1 MCWFTPGGEGV
12 GALPVPSQGHN
23 TSSVPVAQVLW
34 DAPIVHPVGPGG
46 LVLIPRWGR
55 CGRYT
60 QMSGHSDV
68 PLLWG
73 YSSSYPMT
81 VLASARSAAS
91 DRIMGVLCR
100 SGVAE
105 AITCSRVRQDV
116 WTCIRVDAAVG
127 RVLRPRAP
135 SPSAGNSER
144 SRNGLAPLGSG
155 EDCCR
160 SLEDKV

>member
-1 MCWFTPGGEGV
+1 M
-12 GALPVPSQGHN
+12 
-23 TSSVPVAQVLW
+23 PVAQVLL
-34 DAPIVHPVGPGG
+34 DAPIVHRVGLGG
-46 LVLIPRWGR
+46 FVLIPRWGR

-81 VLASARSAAS
+81 VLASARSAAN

-100 SGVAE
+100 SGVAG
-105 AITCSRVRQDV
+105 ATTSYKVQQYV
-116 WTCIRVDAAVG
+116 WTVIRVDAAVG
-127 RVLRPRAP
+127 RVLRPNAP
-135 SPSAGNSER
+135 SLSAGISER

-155 EDCCR
+155 EDR
-160 SLEDKV
+160 SP